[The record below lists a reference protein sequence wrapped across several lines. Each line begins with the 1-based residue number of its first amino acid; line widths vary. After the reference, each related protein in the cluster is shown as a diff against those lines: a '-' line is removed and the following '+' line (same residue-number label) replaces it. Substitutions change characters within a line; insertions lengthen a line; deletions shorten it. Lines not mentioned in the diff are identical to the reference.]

1 MWPILCALA
10 LDTTT
15 LHRVTVAPTET
26 LTVTTAGQGMPVV
39 MIPGLFGS
47 AFGFRQLV
55 PEMVEAGF
63 RAVVVEPL
71 AVGTSGRPRRADYSL
86 HAQARRVADALDS
99 LGVRDAVLVGHSM
112 GGAIALRV
120 AWLRPELVRAVVS
133 LEGGPAEA
141 AATPGFRRAMELAPF
156 IRLGGMSIVR
166 RAVRASLVRAS
177 GDAQWVTDDVIRNYT
192 AGAAADLGATL
203 RAYLRI
209 ADARESE
216 PLGPHLGALRCPVR
230 LLLGAAPH
238 QSGPGAAEVARLQAQ
253 VSDFAVVSVPGA
265 GHFLHEEQPLAVLQA
280 VQDVARA
287 TAVAV
292 R

>member
-15 LHRVTVAPTET
+15 LHRIPVAPAET
-26 LTVTTAGQGMPVV
+26 LTVTSAGHGTAVV
-39 MIPGLFGS
+39 MVPGMFGS
-47 AFGFRQLV
+47 AYGFRQLV
-55 PEMVEAGF
+55 LRLAEAGF
-63 RAVVVEPL
+63 QAIVVEPL
-71 AVGTSGRPRRADYSL
+71 AFGTSGRPRRADYSL
-86 HAQARRVADALDS
+86 HAQARRVAEALDS

-120 AWLRPELVRAVVS
+120 AWLRPDLARAVVS

-141 AATPGFRRAMELAPF
+141 AATPGFRRAMSYAPF

-209 ADARESE
+209 ADAREIE
-216 PLGPHLGALRCPVR
+216 PLGPHLGEVRCPVR
-230 LLLGAAPH
+230 LLLGSAPH
-238 QSGPGAAEVARLQAQ
+238 RSGPDAAEVTRLERGAP
-253 VSDFAVVSVPGA
+253 DFAIIRVAGA
-265 GHFLHEEQPLAVLQA
+265 GHFLHEEQPLVVLRAVL
-280 VQDVARA
+280 DVARQT
-287 TAVAV
+287 TAV